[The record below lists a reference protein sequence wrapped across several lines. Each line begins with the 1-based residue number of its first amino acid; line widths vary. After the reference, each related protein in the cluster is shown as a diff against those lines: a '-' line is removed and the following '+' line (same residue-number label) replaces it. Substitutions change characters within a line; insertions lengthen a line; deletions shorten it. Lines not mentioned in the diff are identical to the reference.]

1 MSDAKEM
8 LQDRGRN
15 YGDYRTNAALSQ
27 ALKDVMHS
35 APGWGKLSPDKKE
48 SLEMIALKISR
59 ILNGN
64 SDHQDGWADIIG
76 YATLI
81 ATILKT

>member
-1 MSDAKEM
+1 MSDVQDLLSERGKE
-8 LQDRGRN
+8 
-15 YGDYRTNAALSQ
+15 YGDYRTNATLSQ

-35 APGWGKLSPDKKE
+35 APAWNKLSLDKKE

-64 SDHQDGWADIIG
+64 SNSYNGWSDIIG

-81 ATILKT
+81 AITLKA